1 VETRTTAVRRQGQ
14 PWVAVEL
21 EGTAG
26 LTDGTS
32 DTTSEAA
39 LVATKPRASG
49 LVGPVE

>member
-26 LTDGTS
+26 PTDGTS
-32 DTTSEAA
+32 DTTSEVA
-39 LVATKPRASG
+39 LVAARPLASG
-49 LVGPVE
+49 LIEPEE